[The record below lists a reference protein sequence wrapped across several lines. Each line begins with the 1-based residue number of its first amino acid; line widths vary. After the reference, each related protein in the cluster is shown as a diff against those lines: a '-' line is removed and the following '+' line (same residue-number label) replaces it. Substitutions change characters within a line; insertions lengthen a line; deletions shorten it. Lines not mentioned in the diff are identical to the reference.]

1 MASIK
6 ITLHPAE
13 FSDLRARAGR
23 LGIAFSILA
32 RMYFRAGID
41 SAFKALPGAE
51 LPVIPSIKPKVKAG
65 ITLKIPA
72 KKQKTKAKK

>member
-32 RMYFRAGID
+32 RMYFRAGKG
-41 SAFKALPGAE
+41 SAYKALQGAE
-51 LPVIPSIKPKVKAG
+51 FPVTPPVNHKVKAG

-72 KKQKTKAKK
+72 NKRKTKGKT